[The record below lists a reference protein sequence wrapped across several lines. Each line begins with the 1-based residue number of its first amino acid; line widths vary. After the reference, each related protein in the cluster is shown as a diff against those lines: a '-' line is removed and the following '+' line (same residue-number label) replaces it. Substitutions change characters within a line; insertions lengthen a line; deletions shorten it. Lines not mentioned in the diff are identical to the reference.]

1 MDIYEAVKINALNA
15 VVNPDEEYYLRFI
28 FRWYSKTFH
37 TPLHLIPDLP
47 VIDILTAYY
56 EELYEKMEK
65 DDLAHE
71 KLKSSMTPE
80 EWAEKLKNEE
90 MDDLAFMETIM
101 SKNKVDSVKVPEQKN
116 IVPVPPMDEGFSL
129 SFGDVP
135 I

>member
-1 MDIYEAVKINALNA
+1 MDIYEAVKINALHS
-15 VVNPDEEYYLRFI
+15 VLKPDEEYYMRFI

-37 TPLHLIPDLP
+37 TPLHLVPDLP
-47 VIDILTAYY
+47 VIDVLTAYY
-56 EELYEKMEK
+56 EDMYEKMEEG
-65 DDLAHE
+65 DLAQE
-71 KLKSSMTPE
+71 RIKSSMSAE

-101 SKNKVDSVKVPEQKN
+101 SKKKVESIKAPELRKE
-116 IVPVPPMDEGFSL
+116 PLPELDEGFAL